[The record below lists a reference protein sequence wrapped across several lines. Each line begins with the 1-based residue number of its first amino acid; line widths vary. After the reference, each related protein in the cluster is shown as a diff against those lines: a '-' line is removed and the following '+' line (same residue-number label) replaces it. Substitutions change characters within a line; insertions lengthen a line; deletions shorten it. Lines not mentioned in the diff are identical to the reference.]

1 MSKAFWRSPQLV
13 LICASS
19 IILVAYGSRQS
30 FGMFLRPVTE
40 ALGWGQDVR
49 VMSLST
55 GIQALIYG
63 IAAPFVGAIADRW
76 GPIKVL
82 IISALVYA
90 FGLYSMSQSVSA
102 QGLVINIG
110 FLTGLGSSGVALPM
124 LLSIVGRVAP
134 EKQRILWLSIVVS
147 GGTAGQ
153 MLVVPLSHNMISM
166 WGWVVAATVLTVMVL
181 VIVPLALA
189 ISHAASDTLNKKDP
203 QSLRQAIDEAKG
215 HRGFWLLIGGFFV
228 CGF

>member
-1 MSKAFWRSPQLV
+1 MSKAFWRSPQFV

-102 QGLVINIG
+102 QGLVISIG

-147 GGTAGQ
+147 GGHGRSDAGR
-153 MLVVPLSHNMISM
+153 
-166 WGWVVAATVLTVMVL
+166 AAQPQHDLDVGMGRGGNRADGHGPCDRAVGARHFACSKRYAKQER
-181 VIVPLALA
+181 PAEF
-189 ISHAASDTLNKKDP
+189 AS
-203 QSLRQAIDEAKG
+203 G
-215 HRGFWLLIGGFFV
+215 HR
-228 CGF
+228 